1 MNSSSAGWPCLD
13 DGWKFLHDW
22 DGSSLFGRFRMTEDS
37 NAVEERENNRGVQ
50 IRAERGLAALGWMG
64 LPGRFGDMESV
75 RKGTCRICS
84 GGAQLLQKVL
94 AKSVRREPCA
104 IGLKG
109 GARFVREAFV
119 GVGPGKS
126 YGIHPK
132 AFAVSDRKSLGATGF
147 KQVWQSVRMD
157 FAKWGER
164 LFPSV
169 DESNGRNR
177 NALFAALES

>member
-22 DGSSLFGRFRMTEDS
+22 DVSSLFGRFRMTEDS

-84 GGAQLLQKVL
+84 GGAQLLQKVF
-94 AKSVRREPCA
+94 AKSVWTEPCA

-109 GARFVREAFV
+109 GPRFVREAFV
-119 GVGPGKS
+119 GVGPGRS

-132 AFAVSDRKSLGATGF
+132 PLRYQTERVWAQPGLNRCGNRFGRILRSGVSVYSR
-147 KQVWQSVRMD
+147 V
-157 FAKWGER
+157 
-164 LFPSV
+164 
-169 DESNGRNR
+169 
-177 NALFAALES
+177 